1 MQIREHDHFLLF
13 PFKRMSRLTFFF
25 IKTNSARLLQNQ
37 TRDQKYD
44 TQSLHWLMHNK
55 KYITKI
61 LTRSSRLS
69 IVPTKHRLVILND

>member
-1 MQIREHDHFLLF
+1 MQIKEHVH
-13 PFKRMSRLTFFF
+13 FF
-25 IKTNSARLLQNQ
+25 IISFHTYVSLYIFSIKKIQRDIKNQ
-37 TRDQKYD
+37 TLDQEND
-44 TQSLHWLMHNK
+44 TQSLHWLMNNK